1 MPGGCLVRL
10 WLRRCRTQPRLWL
23 VATDRICPSKE
34 GKANGVAIL
43 HGARA
48 SKGTDGIG
56 KSGVYSVDW
65 DCEGPGKQ
73 AETALD
79 ALRKKGVKDLV
90 WEHTNGEF
98 ERIKAGTGLAV

>member
-1 MPGGCLVRL
+1 M
-10 WLRRCRTQPRLWL
+10 
-23 VATDRICPSKE
+23 
-34 GKANGVAIL
+34 

-48 SKGTDGIG
+48 SKGTDGIE
-56 KSGVYSVDW
+56 KSGIYSVDW

-90 WEHTNGEF
+90 WEHANGEF